1 MGNFLKTQ
9 NVFSCGEVSPEFYAI
24 NNNNGL
30 SCLENMDVLQSGA
43 LKRRPGLKQIAEIP
57 DDAILVPFK
66 ISENEKYLVVMY
78 GRVIDIYQNDTKI
91 SSIYA
96 NWTNLDLKQLQYA
109 QRFNKI
115 FFVHPDFKPQIL
127 TKDAS
132 GFHMDQFIFHIN
144 TDVSV
149 NIPFMRFD
157 DMEDV
162 SITITNSNIDNNHAV
177 FTTNKDIWSDDWVW
191 ERLLV
196 NNKQWVLESVQSARV
211 ATVYTNGGF
220 SCPGYALYDWYVA
233 AFSGKRGWPFAVSFH
248 QNRLVFGGTKSS
260 PNNIWMSKVGDYNNF
275 DAGDGLDDDAIFTA
289 LLSSQ
294 HHQISTIVSS
304 DNLQILTS
312 VGEWAISNS
321 PLTPSNVNI
330 KQHTSVGSITNVY
343 LPPQQ
348 IEGATVFVSQSGKD
362 VRELDLD
369 DLSQHYNAN
378 DLCAWAKHLMNNPIS
393 IAFNQLTHQLFV
405 VMSDGIMAVLN
416 KHPNTD
422 ISAWGKYIT
431 DGAFRYVSVFDN
443 NTYVVVKRDTKY
455 YLEKFDSAY
464 LIDAQTHKFTYKVSA
479 LPMIVNGHNPKKIRS
494 RKVSL
499 RVKDT
504 KTVFINNYRV
514 EISNSVYDI
523 NNPGYNGDLSMNLLG
538 MQINTMEPLWT
549 LSSNEQLSATILS
562 VTVDG
567 WYLI

>member
-9 NVFSCGEVSPEFYAI
+9 NIFSFGEVSPDFYAI

-30 SCLENMDVLQSGA
+30 TCLENMDVLQSGA
-43 LKRRPGLKQIAEIP
+43 LKRRPGLKQIDEIP
-57 DDAILVPFK
+57 DDAIIVPFK
-66 ISENEKYLVVMY
+66 ISETEKYLLVIY
-78 GRVIDIYQNDTKI
+78 GRIIDIYENDEKI
-91 SSIYA
+91 ESLFA
-96 NWTNLDLKQLQYA
+96 DWADLDLKQLQYA

-132 GFHMDQFIFHIN
+132 GFHIEEFVFHIN
-144 TDVSV
+144 TDVTV
-149 NIPFMRFD
+149 NVPFMRFD
-157 DMEDV
+157 DMNGV
-162 SITITNSNIDNNHAV
+162 SITITNSDIDNNHAV
-177 FTTNKDIWSDDWVW
+177 FTADKDIWANDWLW
-191 ERLLV
+191 ERLLI
-196 NNKQWVLESVQSARV
+196 NGKQWLVESVQSARV
-211 ATVYTNGGF
+211 AIVYTNGTF
-220 SCPGYALYDWYVA
+220 TCPGYAISDWYVG
-233 AFSGKRGWPFAVSFH
+233 AFSNKRGWPRAVSFH
-248 QNRLVFGGTKSS
+248 QNRLVFGGTKSA
-260 PNNIWMSKVGDYNNF
+260 PNNIWMSKVGDYDNF
-275 DAGDGLDDDAIFTA
+275 DSGEGLDDDAIFMT

-330 KQHTSVGSITNVY
+330 KQHTSVGSITNIY

-369 DLSQHYNAN
+369 DLSQRYNAN
-378 DLCAWAKHLMNNPIS
+378 DLCSWAKHLMCNPIS
-393 IAFNQLTHQLFV
+393 IAFNQLTHQLFI
-405 VMSDGIMAVLN
+405 VMSDGYMAVLN

-422 ISAWGKYIT
+422 IRAWGKYIT
-431 DGAFRYVSVFDN
+431 DGAFKYVAVFDN
-443 NTYVVVKRDTKY
+443 NTYVIVKRENKY
-455 YLEKFDSAY
+455 YLEKFDTEH
-464 LIDAQTHKFTYKVSA
+464 LIDAQTYKFTYKISA
-479 LPMIVNGHNPKKIRS
+479 LPMIVNGHNPKKIRA

-514 EISNSVYDI
+514 EIPNSVYEA
-523 NNPGYNGDLSMNLLG
+523 NALGYDGDLSMNLLG
-538 MQINTMEPLWT
+538 SQINTMEPLWT
-549 LSSNEQLSATILS
+549 LSSDEQLGATILS

>member
-9 NVFSCGEVSPEFYAI
+9 NIFSYGEVSPEFYAI

-43 LKRRPGLKQIAEIP
+43 LKRRPGLKQISEIP
-57 DDAILVPFK
+57 DNAILIPFQ
-66 ISENEKYLVVMY
+66 ISESEKYLLVMY
-78 GRVIDIYQNDTKI
+78 GRIIDVYQNDTKI
-91 SSIYA
+91 DSLFAS
-96 NWTNLDLKQLQYA
+96 WTTLNLNQLQYA

-115 FFVHPDFKPQIL
+115 FFVHPDFRPQIF

-132 GFHMDQFIFHIN
+132 GFHMDAFVFHIN
-144 TDVSV
+144 TDVTI

-157 DMEDV
+157 DMDDV
-162 SITITNSNIDNNHAV
+162 SITITNSDIDNNHAT
-177 FTTNKDIWSDDWVW
+177 FTADKDIWSDDWRG
-191 ERLLV
+191 ERLLI
-196 NNKQWVLESVQSARV
+196 NNKQWIVESVQSARV
-211 ATVYTNGGF
+211 ATVITNGSF
-220 SCPGYALYDWYVA
+220 TCPGYAIHDWYVA
-233 AFSGKRGWPFAVSFH
+233 AFSNKRGWPRAVSFH

-275 DAGDGLDDDAIFTA
+275 DAGSGLDDDAIFTA
-289 LLSSQ
+289 LLSLQ

-378 DLCAWAKHLMNNPIS
+378 DLCSWAKHLMQNPVS

-405 VMSDGIMAVLN
+405 VMSDGYMAVLN

-431 DGAFRYVSVFDN
+431 DGAFKYVAVFDN
-443 NTYVVVKRDTKY
+443 CTYAVVKRGNKY

-464 LIDAQTHKFTYKVSA
+464 LIDAQTHKFTYKISA
-479 LPMIVNGHNPKKIRS
+479 LPIIINGHNPKKIRA
-494 RKVSL
+494 RKISL

-504 KTVFINNYRV
+504 KTVFINNYRI
-514 EISNSVYDI
+514 EIPNSVYEPSC
-523 NNPGYNGDLSMNLLG
+523 PGYDGDLSVNLLG
-538 MQINTMEPLWT
+538 TQINTMEPLWT
-549 LSSNEQLSATILS
+549 VSSNEQLSATILS
-562 VTVDG
+562 ITVDG

>member
-1 MGNFLKTQ
+1 MGDFLKTQ
-9 NVFSCGEVSPEFYAI
+9 NVFSFGEVSPEFYAI
-24 NNNNGL
+24 NDVHGL
-30 SCLENMDVLQSGA
+30 SVLENMDVLQSSG
-43 LKRRPGLKQIAEIP
+43 LKRRAGLQKISEIP

-66 ISENEKYLVVMY
+66 ISENEKYLLVLY
-78 GRVIDIYQNDTKI
+78 GRIIDVYQNDVKI
-91 SSIYA
+91 ESLYA
-96 NWTNLDLKQLQYA
+96 NWTNLDLKKLQYA

-115 FFVHPDFKPQIL
+115 FFVHPDFSPQIF

-132 GFHMDQFIFHIN
+132 GFSIKQFYFHVN
-144 TDVSV
+144 TDLSI

-162 SITITNSNIDNNHAV
+162 SITITSSDIDNNHAT
-177 FTTNKDIWSDDWVW
+177 FTANKDIWSNDWVW

-196 NNKQWVLESVQSARV
+196 NDKQWIVQSVQSARV
-211 ATVYTNGGF
+211 ATVYTNGDF
-220 SCPGYALYDWYVA
+220 SFPGTAIYNWYVA
-233 AFSGKRGWPFAVSFH
+233 AFSNKRGWPMSVSFH

-260 PNNIWMSKVGDYNNF
+260 PNNLWMSKVGDYNNF
-275 DAGDGLDDDAIFTA
+275 DAGSGLDDDAIFTT

-312 VGEWAISNS
+312 VGEWAISNA
-321 PLTPSNVNI
+321 PLTPSNINI
-330 KQHTSVGSITNVY
+330 KQHTSVGSKTGIY

-348 IEGATVFVSQSGKD
+348 IEGATVFISQSGKD
-362 VRELDLD
+362 VRELDMD

-378 DLCAWAKHLMNNPIS
+378 DLCSFSKHLMQNPIS
-393 IAFNQLTHQLFV
+393 IAFNPLTHQLFV
-405 VMSDGIMAVLN
+405 VMSNGYMAVLN

-422 ISAWGKYIT
+422 INAWAKYIT
-431 DGAFRYVSVFDN
+431 DGAFKYVSVFDN
-443 NTYVVVKRDTKY
+443 ATYAVVKRANKF
-455 YLEKFDSAY
+455 YLEKFDDTCLTDS
-464 LIDAQTHKFTYKVSA
+464 QTHNFTYKVSA
-479 LPMIVNGHNPKKIRS
+479 LPIIINGHSPKKIRA
-494 RKVSL
+494 RKISL

-514 EISNSVYDI
+514 EIPNVVYEAG
-523 NNPGYNGDLSMNLLG
+523 NAGYNGDLSMNLLG
-538 MQINTMEPLWT
+538 TQINTMEPLWT

>member
-9 NVFSCGEVSPEFYAI
+9 NVFSYGEVAPEFYAI

-30 SCLENMDVLQSGA
+30 AILENMDVLPSGA
-43 LKRRPGLKQIAEIP
+43 LKRRHGLKQISEIP
-57 DDAILVPFK
+57 DNAILVPFQ
-66 ISENEKYLVVMY
+66 ISESEKYLLVIY
-78 GRVIDIYQNDTKI
+78 GRIIDVYENDTKVD
-91 SSIYA
+91 SLVA
-96 NWTNLDLKQLQYA
+96 PWTTLDLKQLQYA

-115 FFVHPDFKPQIL
+115 FFVHPDFRPQIF

-132 GFHMDQFIFHIN
+132 GFHMDSFVFYIN
-144 TDVSV
+144 TDVTI

-157 DMEDV
+157 DMDGV
-162 SITITNSNIDNNHAV
+162 SITITNSDIDNNHAV
-177 FTTNKDIWSDDWVW
+177 FTTDKDIWSADWVG

-196 NNKQWVLESVQSARV
+196 NDKQWVVESVQSARV
-211 ATVYTNGGF
+211 ATVITNGSF
-220 SCPGYALYDWYVA
+220 SCPGYAIYDWYVA
-233 AFSGKRGWPFAVSFH
+233 AFSNKRGWPRAVSFH

-260 PNNIWMSKVGDYNNF
+260 PNNIWMSKIGNYNNF
-275 DAGDGLDDDAIFTA
+275 DAGDGLDDDAIFTT

-294 HHQISTIVSS
+294 HNQISTIVSS

-312 VGEWAISNS
+312 VGEWAISSS

-330 KQHTSVGSITNVY
+330 KQHTSVGSIINIY

-378 DLCAWAKHLMNNPIS
+378 DLCSWAKHLMQNPIS

-405 VMSDGIMAVLN
+405 VMRDGYIAVLN

-422 ISAWGKYIT
+422 INAWGKYIT
-431 DGAFRYVSVFDN
+431 DGSFQYVSVFDN
-443 NTYVVVKRDTKY
+443 YTYVVVKRDSKY
-455 YLEKFDSAY
+455 YLEKFDSTY
-464 LIDAQTHKFTYKVSA
+464 LIDAQTHEFAYKVSA
-479 LPMIVNGHNPKKIRS
+479 LPIIVNGHNPKKIRA
-494 RKVSL
+494 RKISL

-504 KTVFINNYRV
+504 KTVFINNQRV
-514 EISNSVYDI
+514 EIPNSVYDI
-523 NNPGYNGDLSMNLLG
+523 NCSGYNGDLSVNLLG
-538 MQINTMEPLWT
+538 TQIDTMEPLWSV
-549 LSSNEQLSATILS
+549 SSNEQLSATILS

>member
-9 NVFSCGEVSPEFYAI
+9 NTFSFGEIAPEFYAI
-24 NNNNGL
+24 NNINGL
-30 SCLENMDVLQSGA
+30 SCLENMDILPSGG
-43 LKRRPGLKQIAEIP
+43 LKRRAGLKQISLIP

-66 ISENEKYLVVMY
+66 ISETEKYLLVMY
-78 GRVIDIYQNDTKI
+78 GRIIDVYENDVKI
-91 SSIYA
+91 DSLFAPWDNI
-96 NWTNLDLKQLQYA
+96 NLKKLQFA

-115 FFVHPDFKPQIL
+115 FFVHPDFCPQIF
-127 TKDAS
+127 TKDTN
-132 GFHMDQFIFHIN
+132 GFSIKYFSFHLN
-144 TDVSV
+144 TDLSA

-157 DMEDV
+157 DMDGV
-162 SITITNSNIDNNHAV
+162 AITISSSSIDNNHAT
-177 FTTNKDIWSDDWVW
+177 FTADKDIWANDWIN
-191 ERLLV
+191 ERILI
-196 NNKQWVLESVQSARV
+196 NNKQWIVESVQSARI
-211 ATVYTNGGF
+211 ATVYTNGDF
-220 SCPGYALYDWYVA
+220 SFPGHALDDWYVA
-233 AFSGKRGWPFAVSFH
+233 VFSNKRGWPMSVSFH
-248 QNRLVFGGTKSS
+248 QNRLVFGGTKSV

-275 DAGDGLDDDAIFTA
+275 DIGTGLDDDAIFTT

-330 KQHTSVGSITNVY
+330 KQHTSVGSPTNVY

-378 DLCAWAKHLMNNPIS
+378 DLCSYSKHLMNNPIS
-393 IAFNQLTHQLFV
+393 IAFNQATHQLFV
-405 VMSDGIMAVLN
+405 VMEDGYMAVLN
-416 KHPNTD
+416 KHPNTE
-422 ISAWGKYIT
+422 INAWGKYTT
-431 DGAFRYVSVFDN
+431 DGDFKYVCVAN
-443 NTYVVVKRDTKY
+443 NDTYTVVKRKNKF
-455 YLEKFDSAY
+455 YLEKFDDTC
-464 LIDAQTHKFTYKVSA
+464 LIDSESYNFSYKISA
-479 LPMIVNGHNPKKIRS
+479 FPLIANNHNPKKIRA
-494 RKVSL
+494 RKISV
-499 RVKDT
+499 RVIDT

-514 EISNSVYDI
+514 EIPNYVYEVG
-523 NNPGYNGDLSMNLLG
+523 NPGYCGDLSINLLG
-538 MQINTMEPLWT
+538 SQINTMEPLWT
-549 LSSNEQLSATILS
+549 VSSEEQLNATILS

>member
-9 NVFSCGEVSPEFYAI
+9 NIFSFGEVSPEFYAI

-30 SCLENMDVLQSGA
+30 TCLENMDVLQSGA
-43 LKRRPGLKQIAEIP
+43 LKRRPGLKQIDEIP
-57 DDAILVPFK
+57 DDAIIVPFK
-66 ISENEKYLVVMY
+66 ISESEKYLLVIY
-78 GRVIDIYQNDTKI
+78 GRIIDIYENDEKI
-91 SSIYA
+91 ESLSA
-96 NWTNLDLKQLQYA
+96 DWADLDLKQLQYA

-127 TKDAS
+127 TKEAS
-132 GFHMDQFIFHIN
+132 GFHIEEFVFHIN
-144 TDVSV
+144 TDVTV
-149 NIPFMRFD
+149 NVPFMRFD
-157 DMEDV
+157 DMNGV
-162 SITITNSNIDNNHAV
+162 SITITNSDIDNNHAV
-177 FTTNKDIWSDDWVW
+177 FTADKDIWANDWLW
-191 ERLLV
+191 ERLLI
-196 NNKQWVLESVQSARV
+196 NGKQWLVESVQSARV
-211 ATVYTNGGF
+211 AIVYTNGTF
-220 SCPGYALYDWYVA
+220 TCPGHAISDWYVG
-233 AFSGKRGWPFAVSFH
+233 AFSNKRGWPRAVSFH
-248 QNRLVFGGTKSS
+248 QNRLVFGGTKSA
-260 PNNIWMSKVGDYNNF
+260 PNNIWMSKVGDYDNF
-275 DAGDGLDDDAIFTA
+275 DSGEGLDDDAIFMT

-330 KQHTSVGSITNVY
+330 KQHTSVGSITNIY

-369 DLSQHYNAN
+369 DLSQKYNAN
-378 DLCAWAKHLMNNPIS
+378 DLCSWAKHLMRNPIS
-393 IAFNQLTHQLFV
+393 IAFNQLTHQLFI
-405 VMSDGIMAVLN
+405 VMSDGYMAVLN

-422 ISAWGKYIT
+422 IRAWGKYIT
-431 DGAFRYVSVFDN
+431 DGAFKYVAVFDN
-443 NTYVVVKRDTKY
+443 NTYVIVKRDNKY
-455 YLEKFDSAY
+455 YLEKFDTEH
-464 LIDAQTHKFTYKVSA
+464 LIDAQTYKFTYKISA
-479 LPMIVNGHNPKKIRS
+479 LPMIVNGHNPKKIRA

-514 EISNSVYDI
+514 EIPNSVYEA
-523 NNPGYNGDLSMNLLG
+523 NALGYDGDLSMNLLG
-538 MQINTMEPLWT
+538 SQINTMEPLWT
-549 LSSNEQLSATILS
+549 VSSDEQLGATILS

>member
-9 NVFSCGEVSPEFYAI
+9 NIFSNGEVSSDFYAI
-24 NNNNGL
+24 NDINGL

-43 LKRRPGLKQIAEIP
+43 LKRRPGLKLISEIP
-57 DDAILVPFK
+57 DNAILVPFQ
-66 ISENEKYLVVMY
+66 ISESEKYLLVMY
-78 GRVIDIYQNDTKI
+78 GRIIDVYQNDVKI
-91 SSIYA
+91 ESLYA
-96 NWTNLDLKQLQYA
+96 NWTNLDLKKLQYA

-115 FFVHPDFKPQIL
+115 FFVHPDFSPQIF
-127 TKDAS
+127 TKDAT
-132 GFHMDQFIFHIN
+132 GFHIDQFHFHVN
-144 TDVSV
+144 TDVSWD
-149 NIPFMRFD
+149 IPFMRFD

-162 SITITNSNIDNNHAV
+162 SITITNSDIDNNHAV
-177 FTTNKDIWSDDWVW
+177 FTANKDIWTDDWVW

-196 NNKQWVLESVQSARV
+196 NDKQWIVQSVQNARV
-211 ATVYTNGGF
+211 ATVFTNNGF
-220 SCPGYALYDWYVA
+220 SCPEYALYDWYVA
-233 AFSGKRGWPFAVSFH
+233 AFSEKRGWPSAVSFH
-248 QNRLVFGGTKSS
+248 QNRLIFGGTKSA
-260 PNNIWMSKVGDYNNF
+260 PNNIWMSKVGEYNNF
-275 DAGDGLDDDAIFTA
+275 NSGDGLDDDAISTT

-348 IEGATVFVSQSGKD
+348 IEGATVFISQSGKD

-369 DLSQHYNAN
+369 DLSQLYNAN
-378 DLCAWAKHLMNNPIS
+378 DLCLWSKHLMKNPVS

-405 VMSDGIMAVLN
+405 VMYDGFMAVLN
-416 KHPNTD
+416 KHPNTE

-431 DGAFRYVSVFDN
+431 NGSFKYVSVFDN
-443 NTYVVVKRDTKY
+443 STYVVVNRDNKY
-455 YLEKFDSAY
+455 YLEKFDDAY
-464 LIDAQTHKFTYKVSA
+464 LIDSQTHNFTYKVSA
-479 LPMIVNGHNPKKIRS
+479 LPMIVSGHNPKKIRV
-494 RKVSL
+494 RKISL
-499 RVKDT
+499 RVIDT
-504 KTVFINNYRV
+504 KTVFINNYRI
-514 EISNSVYDI
+514 EIPNTVYEI
-523 NNPGYNGDLSMNLLG
+523 GGPGYNGDLSINLLG
-538 MQINTMEPLWT
+538 TQINTMEPLWT
-549 LSSNEQLSATILS
+549 LSSEEQLNATILS